1 MDGGG
6 AAENPDAVAAAHAR
20 LLQDSSIQFDFSAP
34 PQPRDPP
41 SWLVDLLKAIGKAF
55 QGAGEGLVW
64 VMWGL
69 LGLGVLAI
77 LVLVVREVIR
87 TPATSRVRPTSLRG
101 GDDWRPDRAKAVAL
115 LEDADLLAA
124 EGRYA
129 EAAHLLLFRSV
140 ADAEARRP
148 GVIGPSFT
156 SRDIARLPELP
167 PEPRRAFGRI
177 AEVVERAVFGG
188 RDIAQ
193 AEWAD
198 CRQAYTEFAFPDAWG
213 AR

>member
-1 MDGGG
+1 MDGGE
-6 AAENPDAVAAAHAR
+6 AARDADAVAAAHAR
-20 LLQDSSIQFDFSAP
+20 LLRDSSIQFDFSAP
-34 PQPRDPP
+34 PPPREPP
-41 SWLVDLLKAIGKAF
+41 SWLVDLLRSIGKAV
-55 QGAGEGLVW
+55 QAVGPGLVW

-69 LGLGVLAI
+69 LAIGVIAI
-77 LVLVVREVIR
+77 LVLVLREVVRAPAARPR
-87 TPATSRVRPTSLRG
+87 TTSLRG
-101 GDDWRPDRAKAVAL
+101 ADDWRPARAKAVAL
-115 LEDADLLAA
+115 LEDADRLAA

-156 SRDIARLPELP
+156 SRDIARLPDLP

-188 RDIAQ
+188 RPVAQ
-193 AEWAD
+193 VEWAD
-198 CRQAYTEFAFPDAWG
+198 CRQAYTDFAFPDAWA